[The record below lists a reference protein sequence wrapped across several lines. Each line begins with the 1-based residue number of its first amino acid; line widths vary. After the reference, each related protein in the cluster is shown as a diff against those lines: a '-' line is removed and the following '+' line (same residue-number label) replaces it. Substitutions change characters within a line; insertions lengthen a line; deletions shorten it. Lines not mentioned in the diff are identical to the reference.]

1 MKKFLS
7 MAVVLS
13 MIFTLTGVLTG
24 CSGTGSSEVELSVYN
39 FGEYIDEDVLEQFE
53 EEFGVSVNYKTY
65 DTCEALYS
73 VMNNGGADY
82 DVIITSDYMI
92 DRMIKEG
99 MLETINVGAMENYS
113 KLGEN
118 YTSLA
123 YDPENQYSVVYM
135 WGTVGMIYNGAE
147 ITEELDSW
155 SAMFDEKYAGNI
167 LMFESSRD
175 SMAIA
180 LQYLGYD
187 VNTTNPEELQAAY
200 ELLESQKPL
209 VQGYFQDQMYSK
221 LESSEALLGAY
232 YAGDYLLMLENN
244 PDLKFVLPK
253 EGTNLFFDAMCIPA
267 GAENKE
273 LAEKFIDFMCRTDI
287 AEKNMAATGYAS
299 PNQEACDA
307 YAAELDDYAK
317 SVMFPS
323 DEVLANCQVYTNLPE
338 ETLELYDKY
347 WVDLKS

>member
-7 MAVVLS
+7 MAVALS
-13 MIFTLTGVLTG
+13 MILTLTGVLTG
-24 CSGTGSSEVELSVYN
+24 CSGSSEVELSVYN
-39 FGEYIDEDVLEQFE
+39 FGEYIDEDVIEQFE
-53 EEFGVSVNYKTY
+53 EEFNVSVNYKTY

-99 MLETINVGAMENYS
+99 MLETLDVSAMENYS

-118 YTSLA
+118 FTSLA
-123 YDPENQYSVVYM
+123 YDPNNQYSVVYM
-135 WGTVGMIYNGAE
+135 WGTVGMIYNSAQ
-147 ITEELDSW
+147 ITDKLDSW

-187 VNTTNPEELQAAY
+187 VNTTDPQELQAAY

-273 LAEKFIDFMCRTDI
+273 LAEKFIDFMCRTDV

-317 SVMFPS
+317 NIMFPS
-323 DEVLANCQVYTNLPE
+323 DEVLDNCQIYTNLPE